1 MVIFLRR
8 ARVTRPVASQPVR
21 TVDQAIMTEQFDE
34 SPPVSHLASLAKFA
48 GTQFVVMPPGS
59 CKSVLTAVLEA
70 SVSGHGVAADLLSH
84 FLSRKRPWVHY
95 TVDLILREMGWT
107 LPPERNVMD
116 IDEAF
121 DRLSRECQE
130 IKNFERACERGDV
143 SPEVYEAVL
152 RKYWKQDSVAAPRY
166 VFANM
171 LRDFPDGNRL

>member
-1 MVIFLRR
+1 
-8 ARVTRPVASQPVR
+8 
-21 TVDQAIMTEQFDE
+21 
-34 SPPVSHLASLAKFA
+34 
-48 GTQFVVMPPGS
+48 
-59 CKSVLTAVLEA
+59 
-70 SVSGHGVAADLLSH
+70 
-84 FLSRKRPWVHY
+84 
-95 TVDLILREMGWT
+95 
-107 LPPERNVMD
+107 MD